1 MTQPP
6 SNPHKN
12 PAQNHTINPEREW
25 FGNQQVN
32 PAEKTRR
39 VLGVFDS
46 VATKYDIMNDAMSG
60 GLHRVW
66 KNRLIRAIR
75 PHKDA
80 RYLDVAGGTGD
91 IAFRIHDAVQG
102 QAPITVCDI
111 NESMLTVG
119 RNRAID
125 SGRLHNLDWVVG
137 NAETLPFPDA
147 HFDVVTI
154 AFGLRNVTHIDQAL
168 TEFRRV
174 LRPGG
179 RFFCLEFSQV
189 NDPLL
194 RRLYNTYSDIVIPR
208 LGQMIAGDRESYD
221 YLVESIRKFPKRAIL
236 EQRMRSAG
244 FDKAESWTMTAGIV
258 AVHAGYVY

>member
-1 MTQPP
+1 MMNMN
-6 SNPHKN
+6 SNPHK
-12 PAQNHTINPEREW
+12 NPEREW
-25 FGNQQVN
+25 FGDRRVN
-32 PAEKTRR
+32 PAEKTER

-46 VATKYDIMNDAMSG
+46 VASKYDIMNDAMSG

-75 PHKDA
+75 PRPDA
-80 RYLDVAGGTGD
+80 SYLDVAGGTGD
-91 IAFRIHDAVQG
+91 IAFRLHDATDG
-102 QAPITVCDI
+102 AAPITVCDI
-111 NESMLTVG
+111 NENMLAVG

-137 NAETLPFPDA
+137 NAESLPFPDA

-168 TEFRRV
+168 AEFRRV

-179 RFFCLEFSQV
+179 RFYCLEFSQV

-194 RRLYNTYSDIVIPR
+194 RRLYTLYSDLVIPK

-221 YLVESIRKFPKRAIL
+221 YLVESIRKFPKRAAL
-236 EQRMRSAG
+236 EHRMRDAG
-244 FDKAESWTMTAGIV
+244 FDKTESWTMTAGIV